1 MQILTHFSFTMGNA
15 PFLGFLRPYLF
26 QLPSPRTAVYA
37 RFFSASS
44 HGFSKPRGLHCT
56 RSHSVCNRGLHT
68 SAYRGS
74 ASVDSDAP
82 ANKIVASS
90 RQIKVDNRV
99 QKLKDH
105 DALHY
110 PRLGSR
116 PNKISIP
123 NFRERYHDVG
133 ATPASE
139 EIVLEGRIMSVRRS
153 GSKLVFITIMGG
165 YEQVQV
171 MVSLNRLP
179 DPKPEPQQFTEA
191 LHPFLRGDIISIK
204 GSAMR
209 TGTGELTLQA
219 NELPTHLSPSLTPLP
234 MKLVNQETMVLNRH
248 VDLLVNRRTS
258 DIFRLRSHIIKSLR
272 DFFHERDFLEV
283 QTPILADYASG
294 ATARPFLTSATD
306 LPHKELALRIA
317 PELWL
322 KRLVV
327 GGNDRVFEIGPSF
340 RNESV
345 DTTHNPEFTMCEF
358 YSAYSNL
365 ADLISMTEDLITR
378 LVKRVNHL
386 MQTQLESL
394 EKPKIE
400 LPERNWKQ
408 VEFIP
413 ALEEILNIQFPDL
426 SHPDALPKLIEALD
440 GQAKFTEGLE
450 LTLSKL
456 LDELASQFLEPA
468 SHEQPLFIIHHPA
481 CMSPLSK
488 SFTCPKTGQLV
499 SARAELFIEGREIAN
514 MYEEE
519 NDPFEQRRKF
529 ELQIAARKGN
539 PAIDDEG
546 PAEVDE
552 SYVQALEHG
561 LPPTGGW
568 GCGVDRL
575 VMLFSGAQRISDT
588 LSFGNLRN
596 VVSIRQAAK
605 DA

>member
-1 MQILTHFSFTMGNA
+1 MENGQYMR
-15 PFLGFLRPYLF
+15 FLRPYLF
-26 QLPSPRTAVYA
+26 QLPSRSVAVYA

-44 HGFSKPRGLHCT
+44 QGFSKPRNSH
-56 RSHSVCNRGLHT
+56 RSCLQTSVCNRKIHNST
-68 SAYRGS
+68 AKSSISANPSTPENNLVNSG
-74 ASVDSDAP
+74 
-82 ANKIVASS
+82 
-90 RQIKVDNRV
+90 RQSTVDNRI

-123 NFRERYHDVG
+123 DFRAKYQYV
-133 ATPASE
+133 ATTPASE
-139 EIVLEGRIMSVRRS
+139 EVVLEGRVMSVRRS

-165 YEQVQV
+165 YQRVQV
-171 MVSLNRLP
+171 MVSLNQLS
-179 DPKPEPQQFTEA
+179 DPKPEPQHFREA
-191 LHPFLRGDIISIK
+191 LYPFLRGDIISVK

-209 TGTGELTLQA
+209 TSAGELTLRA
-219 NELPTHLSPSLTPLP
+219 NELPVLLSPSLAPLP
-234 MKLVNQETMVLNRH
+234 EELVNQETMVLNRH
-248 VDLLVNRRTS
+248 VALLVNRRTS

-272 DFFHERDFLEV
+272 DFFYEKDFLEV
-283 QTPILADYASG
+283 QTPILADYAGG
-294 ATARPFLTSATD
+294 AVARPFLTSATD
-306 LPHKELALRIA
+306 FPHKELALRIA

-327 GGNDRVFEIGPSF
+327 GGNDKVFEIGPSF
-340 RNESV
+340 RNEGV

-365 ADLISMTEDLITR
+365 DDLILMTEDLITR
-378 LVKRVNHL
+378 LVKHVDYL
-386 MQTQLESL
+386 MQSQLESL

-413 ALEEILNIQFPDL
+413 ALEEILTIQFPDL
-426 SHPDALPKLIEALD
+426 SKPNALPKLIEVLD
-440 GQAKFTEGLE
+440 GRASFTQGPE

-456 LDELASQFLEPA
+456 LDELARQFLEA
-468 SHEQPLFIIHHPA
+468 SSHEHPLFIIHHPA

-499 SARAELFIEGREIAN
+499 SARAELFIDGCEIAN

-529 ELQIAARKGN
+529 ELQIASRKGN